1 MCGLASM
8 LMLLCD
14 SFIVQLEISRRNCPF
29 SAPHACRARPHNN
42 EGARHMAKRILI
54 VEDNEDSR
62 FILVATLRG
71 LGYETI
77 EAETGTKGVEKAL
90 TEKPDLI
97 VMDLGLPD
105 ITGIDA
111 ARGLKNNLI
120 TAHIPIIA
128 HSAWSSGQWKEEAL
142 KVGMA
147 CYLEKPA
154 SRELMKATIE
164 KFLRPEESNPGKE
177 SETTSEQNKT
187 RALRIS
193 HDKGKSSA
201 GHTKG
206 AT

>member
-105 ITGIDA
+105 IRGIDA

-128 HSAWSSGQWKEEAL
+128 HTAWGASQWKEEAL
-142 KVGMA
+142 NVGMA
-147 CYLEKPA
+147 CYLEKPVE
-154 SRELMKATIE
+154 RKLMKATIE
-164 KFLRPEESNPGKE
+164 KFLPPEERE
-177 SETTSEQNKT
+177 SGEQRQTVCGQNTNSGLQTAAK
-187 RALRIS
+187 LV
-193 HDKGKSSA
+193 
-201 GHTKG
+201 
-206 AT
+206 